1 MNLQVKQDNDIF
13 VDVPFLEATPENLM
27 EYGVMIGETVH
38 RPGLTIPFY
47 KGSVEEGQ
55 NLDFQ
60 YTGQAVIRTARI
72 SHRSPEITWLERHL
86 NMTQIFVGLGSVP
99 FAMVLGKPNQA
110 QGDCVP
116 CLEDVK
122 AFRIPAG
129 QGVMIHA
136 GTWHDFPMAIVD
148 PVTVMTMNSDEVVT
162 ALANA
167 KNADEMDDGDVYK
180 IDIQRRTGRILR
192 VPF

>member
-1 MNLQVKQDNDIF
+1 MSVQIDEGVVMEVPF
-13 VDVPFLEATPENLM
+13 VDATPDNFKD
-27 EYGVMIGETVH
+27 YGVLITENVY

-47 KGSVEEGQ
+47 QGSVEEGQ

-60 YTGQAVIRTARI
+60 YTGKAVIRTARI

-86 NMTQIFVGLGSVP
+86 NMTQIFVGLGTSP
-99 FAMVLGKPNQA
+99 FAMVLGKPNQESG
-110 QGDCVP
+110 QNVP
-116 CLEDVK
+116 RLEDVC
-122 AFRIPAG
+122 AFRVPAG
-129 QGVMIHA
+129 QGIMIHA

-148 PVTVMTMNSDEVVT
+148 PVTVLTMNSDEVVD

-167 KNADEMDDGDVYK
+167 KSAEEMDAGDVYK
-180 IDIQRRTGRILR
+180 IDIFRRTGRILK

>member
-1 MNLQVKQDNDIF
+1 MSVQIDEGVVMEVPF
-13 VDVPFLEATPENLM
+13 VDATPENFKD
-27 EYGVMIGETVH
+27 YGVMITESVY

-60 YTGQAVIRTARI
+60 YTGKAVVRTARI
-72 SHRSPEITWLERHL
+72 SHRSPKITWLERHL
-86 NMTQIFVGLGSVP
+86 NMTQIFVGLGTAP
-99 FAMVLGKPNQA
+99 FAMVLGKPNQESG
-110 QGDCVP
+110 QNIP
-116 CLEDVK
+116 RLEDVC

-129 QGVMIHA
+129 HGAMIHA

-148 PVTVMTMNSDEVVT
+148 PVTVLTMNSDEVVD

-167 KNADEMDDGDVYK
+167 KTADEMDAGDVYK
-180 IDIQRRTGRILR
+180 IDIFRRTGRILK